1 MVMKLCLGQQR
12 SDLTP
17 RSTKELCAPVLLYY
31 WSCCTTALQD
41 AELHVLLC
49 TDTPKHGVMEEDLM
63 LPPHVFAFMG
73 FCYL

>member
-1 MVMKLCLGQQR
+1 MVMRLYLGQRR

-17 RSTKELCAPVLLYY
+17 RSTKELSQA

-49 TDTPKHGVMEEDLM
+49 TDTPKHGVMEEDLT